1 MINSIAVG
9 GSYNSFLI
17 WNCLMSTWINMS
29 MTRSSIFS
37 WGLIILS
44 LIIMNKTTSI
54 VVEGNFIWSSLNC
67 CQNISSVNR
76 LISRKKIF
84 ISSLSFSFIS
94 HHDQIQARDHP
105 LFPNVHHLH
114 LHRPV
119 PMHCNVPSWSITC
132 SARSDST
139 IPSSQWSGGED
150 DRRLPGDWQR
160 KTSVRTIMMIL
171 VWWLWFDWFQEKI
184 GRCLW

>member
-1 MINSIAVG
+1 
-9 GSYNSFLI
+9 
-17 WNCLMSTWINMS
+17 
-29 MTRSSIFS
+29 MTRWSILS

-54 VVEGNFIWSSLNC
+54 VVEGNFIWSSLNSC
-67 CQNISSVNR
+67 KNISSVNR

-114 LHRPV
+114 LHHPAS
-119 PMHCNVPSWSITC
+119 SWSITC

-160 KTSVRTIMMIL
+160 KTSVRTMMMIL
-171 VWWLWFDWFQEKI
+171 VRWLWFDIGFQVKI
-184 GRCLW
+184 GRCLWYGRL